1 MAYFEKGEFAK
12 SSEEMEIIMDE
23 KLRILKMVEDGTITA
38 EQAAEL
44 MSALNVD
51 LPEQPTSVALSSY
64 DKKMFRIIVDS
75 ISGDKV
81 KIQFPV
87 GAVKKILKVT
97 GKLPIPEKDLQGVDL
112 SGMMDAIAECL
123 EDEIE
128 GDFVNV
134 EAADGTTV
142 RVFVDK

>member
-1 MAYFEKGEFAK
+1 
-12 SSEEMEIIMDE
+12 MDE
-23 KLRILKMVEDGTITA
+23 RLRILKMVQEGTITA

-44 MSALNVD
+44 MAAMNIDIPV
-51 LPEQPTSVALSSY
+51 QPVAIAKSCY
-64 DKKMFRIIVDS
+64 DKKMFRVIVDS

-81 KIQFPV
+81 NIQFPV
-87 GAVKKILKVT
+87 GAIKKILKVT
-97 GKLPIPEKDLQGVDL
+97 GKLPIPEKDLEGVDL
-112 SGMMDAIAECL
+112 SSMMDAISEFLDA
-123 EDEIE
+123 EIE

>member
-1 MAYFEKGEFAK
+1 
-12 SSEEMEIIMDE
+12 MDE
-23 KLRILKMVEDGTITA
+23 KLRILKMVEEGTITA

-44 MSALNVD
+44 MSAMNVE
-51 LPEQPTSVALSSY
+51 LPAPQTAITKTSY

-75 ISGDKV
+75 TTGDKV
-81 KIQFPV
+81 KVQFPV
-87 GAVKKILKVT
+87 GAIKKILKVT
-97 GKLPIPEKDLQGVDL
+97 GKLPIPEKDLEGVDL
-112 SGMMDAIAECL
+112 SSMMDAISECL
-123 EDEIE
+123 EDEID

>member
-1 MAYFEKGEFAK
+1 
-12 SSEEMEIIMDE
+12 MDE

-44 MSALNVD
+44 MAAMHVD
-51 LPEQPTSVALSSY
+51 LPAEQTSVTSGSYGSNTGSY

-75 ISGDKV
+75 VTGDKV

-87 GAVKKILKVT
+87 GAVKKLLKAT
-97 GKLPIPEKDLQGVDL
+97 GRLPIPEKDLQGVDL
-112 SGMMDAIAECL
+112 SDMMESVAECL
-123 EDEIE
+123 DSEIE

-142 RVFVDK
+142 RIFVDK